1 MSARLSL
8 SIAVVVLIAWVY
20 LIFVRLVPS
29 GLPNGLYA
37 VGILLMVRWMVL
49 RQDVRT

>member
-8 SIAVVVLIAWVY
+8 IIAIVALIAWVY
-20 LIFVRLVPS
+20 LIFVRQVPS

-37 VGILLMVRWMVL
+37 VGILLLVRWMVL
-49 RQDVRT
+49 DQGVRA